1 MKRVTIKDLAKML
14 SLTPSTVS
22 RALSDHP
29 GISSHTKERVRHTAM
44 SFNYIPNLHARYFR
58 KKRSGLIAAI
68 IPEFNAFFTP
78 GLLAGIQD
86 VIASNGYS
94 MIILN
99 TENKLEQELKALE
112 HCLSWV
118 VEGIL
123 IILSDETT
131 YTSHLDKVKN
141 ESVPLVMLDKVLPTK
156 EYSVVNIDDYAA
168 AYNASKLLIQ
178 KGGNHFLGVF
188 AGSGLHMTEQRK
200 KGFDDAFTDH
210 FNASA
215 NGRIHSLHIND
226 IKKAEENI
234 AAYITQNGMPDG
246 VFAMSDEL
254 MVHCYRPVFHPDK
267 PATNNPSMI
276 CISDGIAPYHFP
288 KRVTHVLHSGYQIG
302 FKGAS
307 HLMEVIKDPAIG
319 PKNIHPDTELVIL
332 DT

>member
-1 MKRVTIKDLAKML
+1 MKRITIKDLAKML

-29 GISSHTKERVRHTAM
+29 GISSHTKDRVKQTAI

-78 GLLAGIQD
+78 GLLTGIQD

-94 MIILN
+94 MIILH
-99 TENKLEQELKALE
+99 TENKLEQELKSLE

-123 IILSDETT
+123 IILSDETDST
-131 YTSHLDKVKN
+131 NHLKIVKN
-141 ESVPLVMLDKVLPTK
+141 ESVPLVMLDKVLPTD
-156 EYSVVNIDDYAA
+156 EYSVVNIDDHAA
-168 AYNASKLLIQ
+168 AYNASKLLID
-178 KGGNHFLGVF
+178 KGGKHFLGVF

-210 FNASA
+210 FNSSA
-215 NGRIHSLHIND
+215 KGRIYSLHIND
-226 IKKAEENI
+226 INKAEDII

-246 VFAMSDEL
+246 IFAMSDEL
-254 MVHCYRPVFHPDK
+254 MVHCYRPVFHPPK
-267 PATNNPSMI
+267 TTINTPNLI

-302 FKGAS
+302 YSGAS
-307 HLMEVIKDPAIG
+307 HLIDVIRDPKIG
-319 PKNIHPDTELVIL
+319 PKIIHPDTKLVIL
-332 DT
+332 ET